1 MARKP
6 RETEQTETET
16 GYTQAD
22 ASNGSGT
29 TQTEQITIQGVEFT
43 APVLYFEGHVLTEN
57 EAGVLNQTLH
67 ENLRNNF
74 AGRVKAAKEEAE
86 KNGVELD
93 PTPLYE
99 AFAEYAANY
108 QFGVRRP
115 GSSPVSRD
123 PVQNRAMVL
132 ARQIVRSAIKAKGL
146 SVKDYADRIDGLAE
160 NFLTTEKGLA
170 VVEQARIAVEAERA
184 VASSSIDLGSLA
196 A

>member
-6 RETEQTETET
+6 RNEEQTEQVENQ
-16 GYTQAD
+16 YD
-22 ASNGSGT
+22 ESSNGAGSP
-29 TQTEQITIQGVEFT
+29 TEQITIQGVEFT

-86 KNGVELD
+86 KNGTEIDLGS
-93 PTPLYE
+93 LHS
-99 AFAEYAANY
+99 AFAEYAAGY

-123 PVQNRAMVL
+123 PVWNRAMVL

-146 SVKDYADRIDGLAE
+146 NVKDYSDRIDGLAE
-160 NFLTTEKGLA
+160 KFLNENPKGGE

-184 VASSSIDLGSLA
+184 VATSAVDLGSLA